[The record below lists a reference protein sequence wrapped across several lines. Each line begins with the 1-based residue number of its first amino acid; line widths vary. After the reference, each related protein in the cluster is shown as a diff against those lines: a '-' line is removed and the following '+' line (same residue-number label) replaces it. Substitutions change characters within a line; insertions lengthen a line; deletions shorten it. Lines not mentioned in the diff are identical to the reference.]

1 MGCKESHDASAVL
14 FCRNSVSF
22 IKIECFLYMSST
34 NKEIWVFLS
43 HSHEDYNRVRKVRD
57 ILENQDLRPLM
68 FFLKCLND
76 DDEIN
81 DLIKREIDARTR
93 FIYCKSNKAEH
104 SKWVQKELAYIQ
116 QNRRSYDVIDL
127 SLSDEEL
134 SAQLKNYAN
143 SLHVYF
149 NYSNQFKEQIRQVS
163 DIINKYDCYIHNSEL
178 YVTSCDRGKRQ
189 QNVYGEIDPSIQR
202 GCFICVIDK
211 FLGDFFLEKLNYALE
226 NKSKDSIIIMFL
238 MDDYVVNHFEN
249 IRSNNKVNN
258 EETSYYRV
266 YNLTESQDIINDM
279 ADYILKSII
288 ASGDFLTY
296 AVDFQQG
303 RNRSKD
309 NTEQQRAFDL
319 FKERAERDFEY
330 GHSYAALALARAY
343 ANGAGIEVNLEKAFF
358 WYKEFITD
366 LVSSRDD
373 SQIIEE
379 MRKVQILLDARDGT
393 NRWQKQLEYVLK
405 WVNDNK

>member
-1 MGCKESHDASAVL
+1 
-14 FCRNSVSF
+14 
-22 IKIECFLYMSST
+22 
-34 NKEIWVFLS
+34 
-43 HSHEDYNRVRKVRD
+43 
-57 ILENQDLRPLM
+57 
-68 FFLKCLND
+68 
-76 DDEIN
+76 
-81 DLIKREIDARTR
+81 
-93 FIYCKSNKAEH
+93 
-104 SKWVQKELAYIQ
+104 
-116 QNRRSYDVIDL
+116 
-127 SLSDEEL
+127 
-134 SAQLKNYAN
+134 
-143 SLHVYF
+143 
-149 NYSNQFKEQIRQVS
+149 
-163 DIINKYDCYIHNSEL
+163 
-178 YVTSCDRGKRQ
+178 
-189 QNVYGEIDPSIQR
+189 
-202 GCFICVIDK
+202 
-211 FLGDFFLEKLNYALE
+211 
-226 NKSKDSIIIMFL
+226 
-238 MDDYVVNHFEN
+238 MDDYAVNHFEN

-288 ASGDFLTY
+288 ASGDFLAY

-330 GHSYAALALARAY
+330 GHSFAALALARAY